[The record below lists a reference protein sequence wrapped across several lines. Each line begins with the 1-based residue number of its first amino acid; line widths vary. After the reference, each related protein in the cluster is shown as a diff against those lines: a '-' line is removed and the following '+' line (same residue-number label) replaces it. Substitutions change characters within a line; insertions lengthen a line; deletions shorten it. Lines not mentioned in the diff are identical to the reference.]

1 MGALFTLMGSM
12 IADVCDLDELETDHR
27 REGMFGSIFWWVVK
41 LGMAMAFAISGGLLN
56 ATGFEVSFGGNQSE
70 STFFFMRLF
79 DVLIPAITSLLAI
92 LTIATFS
99 ITEAKAHEIRLELEQ
114 RRGSGLPAN

>member
-1 MGALFTLMGSM
+1 
-12 IADVCDLDELETDHR
+12 
-27 REGMFGSIFWWVVK
+27 
-41 LGMAMAFAISGGLLN
+41 MAMAFAISGGLLN